1 MIIFGY
7 PIHRKYNRLVLK
19 IVSIIFI
26 ILISISLMSC
36 DKLEFDPTTSALKY
50 IIKKESKNEQPI
62 K

>member
-26 ILISISLMSC
+26 IIVAVSLMSC
-36 DKLEFDPTTSALKY
+36 NKLEFDPTTSALKY
-50 IIKKESKNEQPI
+50 IIKESK
-62 K
+62 

>member
-1 MIIFGY
+1 MIILGY
-7 PIHRKYNRLVLK
+7 SIHRKYNKLVLK

-36 DKLEFDPTTSALKY
+36 DKLEFDPTTSVIKY
-50 IIKKESKNEQPI
+50 LIKEKKNEQSI

>member
-1 MIIFGY
+1 MIIFGH

-36 DKLEFDPTTSALKY
+36 DRLEFDPTTSVIKY
-50 IIKKESKNEQPI
+50 IIKEKKNEQSI

>member
-1 MIIFGY
+1 MIIFGQ

-36 DKLEFDPTTSALKY
+36 DKLEFDPTTSAIKY
-50 IIKKESKNEQPI
+50 IIKEKKNEQPI